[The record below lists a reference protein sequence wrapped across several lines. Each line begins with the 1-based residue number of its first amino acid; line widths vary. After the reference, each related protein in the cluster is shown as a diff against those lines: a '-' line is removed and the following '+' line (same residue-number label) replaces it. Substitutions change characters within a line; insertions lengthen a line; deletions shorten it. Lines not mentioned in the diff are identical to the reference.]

1 MAFTM
6 EMEKQ
11 EMLSEQLNEAMDN
24 DEDEECDEEADKII
38 KDIEFGMGGGGTDK

>member
-1 MAFTM
+1 M

-24 DEDEECDEEADKII
+24 DSDEDEDEEADKII
-38 KDIEFGMGGGGTDK
+38 NDIELGMGGGGKEV